1 MALKTE
7 YDVNPNS
14 CLILSPTMFPI
25 FTKFHPDVVYDWIH
39 SFNIFFI
46 LVWGS
51 FETDLNESIISIS
64 LLFFSCFAYFA
75 TKNDIFEV

>member
-25 FTKFHPDVVYDWIH
+25 FTKFHPDVVYDSGFIP
-39 SFNIFFI
+39 FNIFFI
-46 LVWGS
+46 LV
-51 FETDLNESIISIS
+51 
-64 LLFFSCFAYFA
+64 
-75 TKNDIFEV
+75 